1 MRIPDGFEV
10 EGEPLD
16 GEDTKH
22 WVVRLS
28 KGLYG
33 TKAGTTFE
41 VPPSVDRL
49 RLFGRGDVKI
59 FLPIEP
65 NGGEQTQHNTCHPP
79 ISWPPSKH
87 SKHTDL
93 DPPVPFT
100 RQVAYHVSFAMAAW
114 PLEKI
119 EPECEMVVDDAT
131 SFPKSMCGSFSPSPL
146 FRKGTHPGLVWLLA
160 PYEGSP
166 IRRRDHEKITRH
178 LESECI

>member
-1 MRIPDGFEV
+1 MRIPGGFEV

-16 GEDTKH
+16 GEDTSR
-22 WVVRLS
+22 WVVRLP

-65 NGGEQTQHNTCHPP
+65 NRGEQTQHNLPL
-79 ISWPPSKH
+79 SWPALQ
-87 SKHTDL
+87 T
-93 DPPVPFT
+93 FQA
-100 RQVAYHVSFAMAAW
+100 RQVAYHVSFAMIAW
-114 PLEKI
+114 PLEEI
-119 EPECEMVVDDAT
+119 EPECEKVVDDAT
-131 SFPKSMCGSFSPSPL
+131 SFPKSMHGSFSPYPL

-160 PYEGSP
+160 PYEGS
-166 IRRRDHEKITRH
+166 HTR
-178 LESECI
+178 